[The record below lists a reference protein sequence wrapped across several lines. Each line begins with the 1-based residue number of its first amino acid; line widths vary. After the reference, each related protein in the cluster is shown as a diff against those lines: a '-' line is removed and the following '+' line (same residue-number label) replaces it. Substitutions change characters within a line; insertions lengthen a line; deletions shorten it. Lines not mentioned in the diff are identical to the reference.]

1 MNETQLKDILYKVNI
16 REIHGSTNMMIN
28 SICLDSR
35 QLGGGSVFIARK
47 GTAVDAHRFIPS
59 AIESGARVIVCE
71 NLPHELF
78 DEITYICVDDSEL
91 ALGIMASNFYQN
103 PSENIIL
110 CGVTGTNGKTTI
122 VSLLHQMFTEL
133 GYAAGLISTV
143 GNKINKRNAEATHT
157 TPDAIQINSL
167 LKEMA
172 DAGCTY
178 CFMEVSSHAIDQK
191 RIAGLKFAGG
201 IFTNITHD
209 HLDYHGEFSNYLK
222 AKKAFF
228 DLLPATA
235 FALSN
240 ADDKNGKYM
249 LQNTRADKHSY
260 GLKSVCDFRGKL
272 MENLL
277 DGLMLNI
284 DGQEIWCKLIGEF
297 NAYNLMAVYGTA
309 MMLKQDRGRILT
321 LLSKLDTAEG
331 RFEHFRTEGGI
342 TAIVDYAHT
351 PDALQNVLRTINT
364 IRTGNEQ
371 LITVVGAGGD
381 RDRSKRPLMGNI
393 AGQLSDR
400 LILTSDNPRSEDPEE
415 IINEMKAGVEGID
428 YKKLLVITNRKEA
441 ISTACALAK
450 KGDIILLAGK
460 GHEKYQE
467 IKGVRHPFDDKK
479 LLEEIL
485 IKTT

>member
-1 MNETQLKDILYKVNI
+1 MNKMNLKDILYKVNI
-16 REIHGSTNMMIN
+16 REIKGSTNMIVN

-35 QLGGGSVFIARK
+35 QLGSGAIFIARK
-47 GTAVDAHRFIPS
+47 GTAVDGHRFIPS

-122 VSLLHQMFTEL
+122 VSLLHQMFSEL
-133 GYAAGLISTV
+133 GYATGLISTV
-143 GNKINKRNAEATHT
+143 GNKINKRNVEATHT

-172 DAGCTY
+172 DEGCTY
-178 CFMEVSSHAIDQK
+178 CFMEVSSHAIEQK

-209 HLDYHGEFSNYLK
+209 HLDYHGEFSSYLK
-222 AKKAFF
+222 AKKTFF

-240 ADDKNGKYM
+240 ADDKNGKLM
-249 LQNTRADKHSY
+249 LQNTRAVKGTY
-260 GLKSVCDFRGKL
+260 GLKSVCDFRAKV

-277 DGLMLNI
+277 DGLMLRI
-284 DGQEIWCKLIGEF
+284 AGQEIWCKLIGEF
-297 NAYNLMAVYGTA
+297 NAYNLTAVYGTA
-309 MMLKQDRGRILT
+309 IMLKQDRERILT

-351 PDALQNVLRTINT
+351 PDALQNVLHTINT

-381 RDRSKRPLMGNI
+381 RDRSKRPLMGKI
-393 AGQLSDR
+393 AGQLSTK
-400 LILTSDNPRSEDPEE
+400 LILTSDNPRSEDPEV
-415 IINEMKAGVEGID
+415 IINEMKAGVESID

-441 ISTACALAK
+441 INTACALAK
-450 KGDIILLAGK
+450 RGDIILVAGK

>member
-16 REIHGSTNMMIN
+16 REIHGSTNMMVN

-35 QLGGGSVFIARK
+35 QLGSGSVFIARK

-78 DEITYICVDDSEL
+78 DEITYICVDDSDL

-143 GNKINKRNAEATHT
+143 GNKINKRNVEATHT

-201 IFTNITHD
+201 IFTNITHE
-209 HLDYHGEFSNYLK
+209 HLDYHGEFSEYLK
-222 AKKAFF
+222 VKKTFF

-240 ADDKNGKYM
+240 ADDKNGKHM
-249 LQNTRADKHSY
+249 LQNTRADKHTY

-277 DGLMLNI
+277 DGLMLSI

-309 MMLKQDRGRILT
+309 MMLKQDRRRILT

-415 IINEMKAGVEGID
+415 IINEMKAGVERID

-441 ISTACALAK
+441 ISAACALAK

>member
-1 MNETQLKDILYKVNI
+1 MNKMNLKDILYKVNI
-16 REIHGSTNMMIN
+16 REIKGSTNMIVN

-35 QLGGGSVFIARK
+35 QLGSGAIFIARK
-47 GTAVDAHRFIPS
+47 GTAVDGHRFIPS
-59 AIESGARVIVCE
+59 AIESGAKVIVCE

-122 VSLLHQMFTEL
+122 VSLLHQMFSEL
-133 GYAAGLISTV
+133 GYATGLISTV
-143 GNKINKRNAEATHT
+143 GNKINKRNVEATHT

-172 DAGCTY
+172 DEGCTY
-178 CFMEVSSHAIDQK
+178 CFMEVSSHAIEQK

-209 HLDYHGEFSNYLK
+209 HLDYHGEFSSYLK
-222 AKKAFF
+222 AKKTFF

-240 ADDKNGKYM
+240 ADDKNGKLM
-249 LQNTRADKHSY
+249 LQNTRAVKGTY
-260 GLKSVCDFRGKL
+260 GLKSVCDFRAKV

-277 DGLMLNI
+277 DGLMLRI
-284 DGQEIWCKLIGEF
+284 AGQEIWCKLIGEF
-297 NAYNLMAVYGTA
+297 NAYNLTAVYGTA
-309 MMLKQDRGRILT
+309 IMLKQDRERILT

-351 PDALQNVLRTINT
+351 PDALQNVLHTINT

-381 RDRSKRPLMGNI
+381 RDRSKRPLMGKI
-393 AGQLSDR
+393 AGQLSTK
-400 LILTSDNPRSEDPEE
+400 LILTSDNPRSEDPEV
-415 IINEMKAGVEGID
+415 IINEMKAGVESID

-441 ISTACALAK
+441 
-450 KGDIILLAGK
+450 
-460 GHEKYQE
+460 
-467 IKGVRHPFDDKK
+467 
-479 LLEEIL
+479 L

>member
-1 MNETQLKDILYKVNI
+1 MNLKDILYKVNI
-16 REIHGSTNMMIN
+16 REIHGSTDMMVN

-35 QLGGGSVFIARK
+35 RLGSGSVFIARK

-71 NLPHELF
+71 DLPYELI
-78 DEITYICVDDSEL
+78 DEITYICVDDSEI
-91 ALGIMASNFYQN
+91 ALGIMASNFFQN

-122 VSLLHQMFTEL
+122 ASLLHQMFTEL
-133 GYAAGLISTV
+133 GYATGLISTV
-143 GNKINKRNAEATHT
+143 GNKINKRNVEATHT
-157 TPDAIQINSL
+157 TPDAIQLNSL

-172 DAGCTY
+172 DEGCTY

-209 HLDYHGEFSNYLK
+209 HLDYHGEFSEYLK
-222 AKKAFF
+222 VKKTFF

-240 ADDKNGKYM
+240 ADDRNGKVM
-249 LQNTRADKHSY
+249 LQNTRASKHTY

-277 DGLMLNI
+277 DGLMLSI

-309 MMLKQDRGRILT
+309 ILLKQERERILT

-364 IRTGNEQ
+364 IRSGNEQ

-381 RDRSKRPLMGNI
+381 RDRSKRPLMGKI
-393 AGQLSDR
+393 AGQLSDS
-400 LILTSDNPRSEDPEE
+400 LILTSDNPRSEDPEV
-415 IINEMKAGVEGID
+415 IINEMKAGVESID

-450 KGDIILLAGK
+450 KGDIILVAGK

>member
-1 MNETQLKDILYKVNI
+1 MKLKDILYKVSI
-16 REIHGSTNMMIN
+16 REIHGSTNIKAN

-35 QLGGGSVFIARK
+35 QLGSGSVFITRK
-47 GTAVDAHRFIPS
+47 GTAVDAHSFIPS
-59 AIESGARVIVCE
+59 AIENGARVIVCE
-71 NLPHELF
+71 DLPHELV
-78 DEITYICVDDSEL
+78 DEITYICVEDSAL

-110 CGVTGTNGKTTI
+110 CGVTGTNGKTSI
-122 VSLLHQMFTEL
+122 ASLLYQMFTEL
-133 GYAAGLISTV
+133 GYATGLISTI
-143 GNKINKRNAEATHT
+143 GNKINNRDIEATHT
-157 TPDAIQINSL
+157 TPDAIQLNSL
-167 LKEMA
+167 LKEMT

-222 AKKAFF
+222 VKKAFF

-240 ADDKNGKYM
+240 ADDKNGKFM
-249 LQNTRADKHSY
+249 LQNTRADKYTY
-260 GLKSVCDFRGKL
+260 GLKSVCDFRGTL

-277 DGLMLNI
+277 DGMMLRI
-284 DGQEIWCKLIGEF
+284 DGKEIWCKLIGEF

-309 MMLKQDRGRILT
+309 ILLKQDRERILT
-321 LLSKLDTAEG
+321 LLSQLDTAEG
-331 RFEHFRTEGGI
+331 RFEHFRTAGGI
-342 TAIVDYAHT
+342 TVIVDYAHT

-364 IRTGNEQ
+364 VRTGNEQ

-381 RDRSKRPLMGNI
+381 RDKSKRPLMGNI
-393 AGQLSDR
+393 AGQLSDK
-400 LILTSDNPRSEDPEE
+400 LILTSDNPRSEDPAE
-415 IINEMKAGVEGID
+415 IINEMKAGVEAID

-450 KGDIILLAGK
+450 KGDIILVAGK

-467 IKGVRHPFDDKK
+467 IKGVRYPFDDKK

-485 IKTT
+485 IQTT